1 MKGDVAMNEQGQTP
15 EEYRDILKQ
24 QLAAMPPYAKAIS
37 TAVVMLGQAVT
48 LALNLRDRAVLDE
61 MESVCADIFS
71 QAKAALDGDVYNV
84 Q

>member
-48 LALNLRDRAVLDE
+48 LSLNLRDRRAIEE
-61 MESVCADIFS
+61 MQSVASNIFE
-71 QAKAALDGDVYNV
+71 QAIDALDHDARNI